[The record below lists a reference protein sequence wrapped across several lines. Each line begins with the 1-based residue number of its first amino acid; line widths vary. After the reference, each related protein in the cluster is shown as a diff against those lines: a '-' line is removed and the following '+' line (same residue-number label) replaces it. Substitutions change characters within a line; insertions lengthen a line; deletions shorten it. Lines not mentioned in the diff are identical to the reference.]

1 MRLKFLPS
9 FAKRRGRITKSQEEN
24 LKLLPNF
31 SIKALIDIQKAALDF
46 KYCCLEIGFGNAD
59 SIGRDALNN
68 PEILFVGS
76 EVYMSG
82 IGSLL
87 RIIKDNNIN
96 NVKIFSDD
104 IRLLLDTKDPIETF
118 DAIKIICPD
127 PWPKERHHK
136 RRLINNSFLELLHRS
151 MKQKANLY
159 ISTDWENYA
168 DSINETLDKSS
179 LFDES
184 KSIFLEKKR
193 LTKFEERG
201 QNEGRDIFE
210 FNYQKG
216 SHPS

>member
-104 IRLLLDTKDPIETF
+104 IRLLLDTKNPIETF

-127 PWPKERHHK
+127 PWPKLKHHK
-136 RRLINNSFLELLHRS
+136 RRMINSEFLRLVHPVI
-151 MKQKANLY
+151 KNNGNLFM
-159 ISTDWENYA
+159 STDWENYA
-168 DSINETLDKSS
+168 ESIEETILESNGYKRLKSS
-179 LFDES
+179 IYE
-184 KSIFLEKKR
+184 KSE
-193 LTKFEERG
+193 LTKFQKRAME
-201 QNEGRDIFE
+201 EGRKIYTFTL
-210 FNYQKG
+210 KKV
-216 SHPS
+216 S